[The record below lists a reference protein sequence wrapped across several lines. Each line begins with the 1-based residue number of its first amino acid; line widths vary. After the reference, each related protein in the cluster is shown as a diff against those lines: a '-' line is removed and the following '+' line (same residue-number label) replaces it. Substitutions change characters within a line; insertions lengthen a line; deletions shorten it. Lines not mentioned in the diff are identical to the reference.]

1 MSDFTY
7 EDYDNYF
14 NNSGFLIPKLRAE
27 IPLYRYRSNIDYII
41 DEIKNEH
48 IFLSDLDSLNDP
60 FDSSYAYSLDEAVG
74 KEFSFDFLWKTCYFL
89 SDYDWYKSC
98 ESLSDIDR
106 TEKITLKDF
115 SLLVEEI
122 AKRYG
127 NTYPASAVSKNYW
140 KLCSPKVSK
149 RKISGRVACFSE
161 KWDSIPMWSYYA
173 DSHKGCCFK
182 YDLDLLDATDTVQT
196 NIKNSIHKVW
206 YSNKRFTDGQESFSP
221 FMKDESWSHEQ
232 EWRIFREYGHEYLFF
247 PCLSEI
253 YLGLNFDPEKIDSI
267 IEATKHT
274 TKSIKIFILHPCQEE
289 YGFIKIPLRFM

>member
-1 MSDFTY
+1 MSDFTR
-7 EDYDNYF
+7 EDYTNYF
-14 NNSGFLIPKLRAE
+14 DNSGLMIPKLRAE

-106 TEKITLKDF
+106 TKIITLKDF

-127 NTYPASAVSKNYW
+127 NTYPASAVRKNYW
-140 KLCSPKVSK
+140 KLCNSRISR
-149 RKISGRVACFSE
+149 RKILGRVACFSE
-161 KWDSIPMWSYYA
+161 KWNSIPMWSYYA

-182 YDLDLLDATDTVQT
+182 YNLDLLDTTDTVQT

-289 YGFIKIPLRFM
+289 YGFIKIPLRFT